1 MNIHPK
7 SPPPKR
13 PILSTSPT
21 LSSHHPISLTLRPT
35 LSTHIVPSIPRHA
48 ALPAHTSPPQHIY
61 TQLSHSPILPSR
73 PTLSS
78 HHPISLTLRPTQ
90 STHIASSTPKYAAL
104 PTHTSPPQHIYT
116 QPSHSP
122 ILSTSPTLSSHH
134 PTILTLHPTQ
144 STHIAPSTPKYAAL
158 PAHTPPPQ
166 HIYTQPSH
174 SPVHPYPTTPT
185 YNGTTGQI
193 WCSLRAPTYA
203 GLERAG
209 RGHGMS
215 SVITL
220 HR

>member
-104 PTHTSPPQHIYT
+104 PTQTSPPQHIYT
-116 QPSHSP
+116 QPFHSP
-122 ILSTSPTLSSHH
+122 I
-134 PTILTLHPTQ
+134 
-144 STHIAPSTPKYAAL
+144 
-158 PAHTPPPQ
+158 
-166 HIYTQPSH
+166 
-174 SPVHPYPTTPT
+174 HPYPTTPI
-185 YNGTTGQI
+185 YNGTTRQM
-193 WCSLRAPTYA
+193 WCSLRALHLS

>member
-35 LSTHIVPSIPRHA
+35 QPTYIVPSILGM
-48 ALPAHTSPPQHIY
+48 LPYPPIRLRPNTS
-61 TQLSHSPILPSR
+61 THSPILSTS

-104 PTHTSPPQHIYT
+104 PAHTSPPQHIYT

-144 STHIAPSTPKYAAL
+144 STHIAPSIPRYAAL
-158 PAHTPPPQ
+158 PSDTYPPQ

-174 SPVHPYPTTPT
+174 RPIHPYPTTPI
-185 YNGTTGQI
+185 YNGTTGQ
-193 WCSLRAPTYA
+193 
-203 GLERAG
+203 
-209 RGHGMS
+209 M
-215 SVITL
+215 
-220 HR
+220 

>member
-21 LSSHHPISLTLRPT
+21 LSSRYPISLTLRPT
-35 LSTHIVPSIPRHA
+35 QSTHIVPSIPRHA

-61 TQLSHSPILPSR
+61 TQLSHSPI
-73 PTLSS
+73 
-78 HHPISLTLRPTQ
+78 HPN
-90 STHIASSTPKYAAL
+90 
-104 PTHTSPPQHIYT
+104 
-116 QPSHSP
+116 
-122 ILSTSPTLSSHH
+122 
-134 PTILTLHPTQ
+134 
-144 STHIAPSTPKYAAL
+144 
-158 PAHTPPPQ
+158 
-166 HIYTQPSH
+166 
-174 SPVHPYPTTPT
+174 PTTPI

-193 WCSLRAPTYA
+193 WCSLRASNYA

>member
-1 MNIHPK
+1 MNIRPK

-13 PILSTSPT
+13 PSLSTSPTLSSHHPISLTLRPTQSTHIASSIPRHAALPAHTSPPQHIYTQPSHSPILSTSPT

-35 LSTHIVPSIPRHA
+35 QPTYIVPSIPRHA

-90 STHIASSTPKYAAL
+90 STHIAS
-104 PTHTSPPQHIYT
+104 
-116 QPSHSP
+116 
-122 ILSTSPTLSSHH
+122 
-134 PTILTLHPTQ
+134 
-144 STHIAPSTPKYAAL
+144 STPKYAAL

>member
-7 SPPPKR
+7 SPPPKC

-35 LSTHIVPSIPRHA
+35 LSTHIASSIPRHA
-48 ALPAHTSPPQHIY
+48 ALPAHTSPPQHIYTQLSHSPILSTSPTLSSHHPICLTLRPPSLHISSPLTLGIALPAHTSPPQHIY

-90 STHIASSTPKYAAL
+90 STHIAS
-104 PTHTSPPQHIYT
+104 
-116 QPSHSP
+116 
-122 ILSTSPTLSSHH
+122 
-134 PTILTLHPTQ
+134 
-144 STHIAPSTPKYAAL
+144 STPKYAAL